1 MSKLLEVGDILLKRH
16 FGQLSL
22 VGEIDRVTNTIAFIG
37 DSKYKREMSQ
47 NKTVTSIPRENYSSA
62 WIFVADENDMIEL
75 RKQNLISFVVRFDY
89 SKLSYDKMVEIRDII
104 KRPE

>member
-1 MSKLLEVGDILLKRH
+1 MSNLLEVGDILLKRH

-22 VGEIDRVTNTIAFIG
+22 VGEINRVTNTIAFIG

-47 NKTVTSIPRENYSSA
+47 TKTVTSIPRENYSSA

-75 RKQNLISFVVRFDY
+75 SKQNLISFVVRFDY

>member
-1 MSKLLEVGDILLKRH
+1 MSKLLEVGDTLLKCH
-16 FGQLSL
+16 FGQLSFL
-22 VGEIDRVTNTIAFIG
+22 GEIDRVTKTTAFIG
-37 DSKYKREMSQ
+37 YSKYKREMPNDKS
-47 NKTVTSIPRENYSSA
+47 VVPIPRDNYSSA

-89 SKLSYDKMVEIRDII
+89 SKLSYEKMVEIRDIL